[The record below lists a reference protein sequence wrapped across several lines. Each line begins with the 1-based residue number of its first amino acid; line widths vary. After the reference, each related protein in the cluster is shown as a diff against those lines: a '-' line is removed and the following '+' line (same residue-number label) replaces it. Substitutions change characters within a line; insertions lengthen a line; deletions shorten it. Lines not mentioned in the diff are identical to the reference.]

1 MRFFEELR
9 VVDLTAVW
17 VGPIVTRV
25 LADLGAEVIKIEA
38 PGRPDRARTTFVAE
52 NDTSGEYW
60 NNRSHYWAVRNAGKK
75 SLILDLAGDEGRSV
89 LFRLLEDADVFIEN
103 FTPGVV
109 ARLGVGYED
118 LKERFPRLIVMSL
131 SGYGQTGP
139 DRTRPAYGMTMEVAS
154 GPASVTGYRDGGVSK
169 TGQTWVDGYAGLHG
183 AAALVAALIYR
194 ERSGRGQYIDVSMQE
209 ATAPMLDWHLAD
221 YLLNGRLH
229 GGDGNRRRGAVRGV
243 YPSAGNDD
251 WVAISIGNEPQWE
264 AFCEAAGRLDWLADE
279 RFADSLAR
287 GANHDELDGLIAAWT
302 RQRTKFEAT
311 ATLQAAGVPAG
322 PVLHADEVF
331 RDPQLSA
338 REFFDALELTGFRAV
353 PVQRAFT
360 PKFDGRGFGAGDRAP
375 LLGEHTEEILRSIG
389 IDDAEI
395 AQLHEAGTIAA
406 DPGSYQLDLHRE
418 SLKMPLDDYLEMGV
432 LLRIDED
439 FQLI

>member
-9 VVDLTAVW
+9 VVDLTTVW

-25 LADLGAEVIKIEA
+25 LADLGATIIKIEA
-38 PGRPDRARTTFVAE
+38 PGRPDRARAAFVAG

-60 NNRSHYWAVRNAGKK
+60 NNRSQYWAVRNAGKK
-75 SLILDLAGDEGRSV
+75 SLILDLASDQGRSV
-89 LFRLLEDADVFIEN
+89 LLRLIEDADVLIEN

-109 ARLGVGYED
+109 GRLGVAYED
-118 LKERFPRLIVMSL
+118 LKARFPRLIVMSL

-154 GPASVTGYRDGGVSK
+154 GPASVTGYRDGGAQK

-183 AAALVAALIYR
+183 TAALVAALIYR

-209 ATAPMLDWHLAD
+209 ATAPMLDRCLAD

-229 GGDGNRRRGAVRGV
+229 RGDGNRRRGAVRGV

-251 WVAISIGNEPQWE
+251 WVAISIQDGPQWE
-264 AFCEAAGRLDWLADE
+264 AFCEAVRRLDWLTDE

-287 GANHDELDGLIAAWT
+287 EANHDELDVLIAAWT
-302 RQRTKFEAT
+302 GQRTKFEAT
-311 ATLQAAGVPAG
+311 AALQAAGVPAG
-322 PVLHADEVF
+322 PVLRGDEVL

-338 REFFDALELTGFRAV
+338 REFFDALELTGFGAV

-360 PKFDGRGFGAGDRAP
+360 PKFDGRGFAARDRAP
-375 LLGEHTEEILRSIG
+375 LLGEHTEELLRGVG

-395 AQLHEAGTIAA
+395 AQLREAGTIAA
-406 DPGSYQLDLHRE
+406 DPGSYQLDEYRDL
-418 SLKMPLDDYLEMGV
+418 LNLPLEDYLEMGA

-439 FQLI
+439 FRLV

>member
-1 MRFFEELR
+1 M
-9 VVDLTAVW
+9 
-17 VGPIVTRV
+17 
-25 LADLGAEVIKIEA
+25 
-38 PGRPDRARTTFVAE
+38 
-52 NDTSGEYW
+52 
-60 NNRSHYWAVRNAGKK
+60 
-75 SLILDLAGDEGRSV
+75 
-89 LFRLLEDADVFIEN
+89 
-103 FTPGVV
+103 V

-251 WVAISIGNEPQWE
+251 WVAHLDRETSHSGRRSARPPAGSIGWPTS
-264 AFCEAAGRLDWLADE
+264 ASPIASPAAPTTTN
-279 RFADSLAR
+279 S
-287 GANHDELDGLIAAWT
+287 
-302 RQRTKFEAT
+302 
-311 ATLQAAGVPAG
+311 
-322 PVLHADEVF
+322 
-331 RDPQLSA
+331 
-338 REFFDALELTGFRAV
+338 TG
-353 PVQRAFT
+353 
-360 PKFDGRGFGAGDRAP
+360 
-375 LLGEHTEEILRSIG
+375 
-389 IDDAEI
+389 
-395 AQLHEAGTIAA
+395 
-406 DPGSYQLDLHRE
+406 
-418 SLKMPLDDYLEMGV
+418 
-432 LLRIDED
+432 
-439 FQLI
+439 